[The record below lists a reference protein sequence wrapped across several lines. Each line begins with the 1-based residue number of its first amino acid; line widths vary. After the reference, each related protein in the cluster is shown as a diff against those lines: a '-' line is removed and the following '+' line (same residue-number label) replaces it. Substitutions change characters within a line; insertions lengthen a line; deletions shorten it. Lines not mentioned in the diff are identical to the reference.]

1 MVTGILG
8 SGPDTVV
15 LIPSTVEI
23 GGTMY
28 PVASVRYDAFSGK
41 EMRSVTIGTVEAP
54 VASISLGTRSFADI
68 ASLKAFTVYGDIG
81 QTDWNIFK
89 TDDGSTGLEAVE
101 IHGSIGTLGGG
112 ALYKVDSLKTFT
124 VYGDI
129 GIISG
134 NALFG
139 TTSLETF
146 TVYGGIG
153 EISNTSFQGSGVKSV
168 EIHGDV
174 GIVNG
179 AAFIYTDR
187 LETFTVYGDIGTLGE
202 KAFEGSG
209 VMFVDVRGAIET
221 MGSSVFY
228 GNQRLISANLGH
240 AVSIG
245 SAAFGG
251 SGLKNLT
258 LSNDTVLTGENHFG
272 DVVLES
278 LYLNNAVSA
287 DDGKLLS
294 QFG

>member
-129 GIISG
+129 G
-134 NALFG
+134 
-139 TTSLETF
+139 
-146 TVYGGIG
+146 
-153 EISNTSFQGSGVKSV
+153 EISNTSFQSSGVKSV

>member
-129 GIISG
+129 G
-134 NALFG
+134 
-139 TTSLETF
+139 
-146 TVYGGIG
+146 
-153 EISNTSFQGSGVKSV
+153 
-168 EIHGDV
+168 
-174 GIVNG
+174 
-179 AAFIYTDR
+179 
-187 LETFTVYGDIGTLGE
+187 TLGE